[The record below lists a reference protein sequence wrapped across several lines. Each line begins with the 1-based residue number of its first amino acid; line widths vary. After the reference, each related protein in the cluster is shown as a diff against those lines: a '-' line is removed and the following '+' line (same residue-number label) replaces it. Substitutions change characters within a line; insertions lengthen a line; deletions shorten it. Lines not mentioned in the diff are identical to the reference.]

1 MPGGTIDRHPGFGDP
16 LPAAFVSSIRG
27 VKLPWTLVASA
38 LIGVWLMFS
47 RASLGSVPPIADSD
61 HLVGALVVTVAII
74 AMAEVARP
82 LRFLNVLFGL
92 WLIAAPWLLQGSN
105 VTGDVA
111 GMVAGLALVALSL
124 PRGRRSQEHY
134 GSWDRLIV

>member
-1 MPGGTIDRHPGFGDP
+1 
-16 LPAAFVSSIRG
+16 
-27 VKLPWTLVASA
+27 
-38 LIGVWLMFS
+38 MFS
-47 RASLGSVPPIADSD
+47 RTSLGSVPPIADSD

-82 LRFLNVLFGL
+82 LRFVNVLFGL

-105 VTGDVA
+105 VIGDVA
-111 GMVAGLALVALSL
+111 GMAAGVALIGLSL